1 MERVESS
8 NTRGGL
14 LSDCAIVAAHPDDE
28 VLWASSLLQT
38 ARKTIICFSN
48 MRGQPAFSEGRR
60 RAIAALPLNTIEN
73 LGLTE
78 ASMFNQA
85 TWPFPEE
92 IAEGL
97 APRRLPLG
105 IHNAVL
111 ANYKNNYLQL
121 CRLLEEHLSG
131 VSNVVT
137 HNPWGE
143 YGHEDHVQVFRAVE
157 TVQKRLGFQLWVT
170 GYVGDKAVIL
180 MQQHLH
186 RLGPPSPSFLTSN
199 TLADQFRDIYIENRC
214 WTWPDEYKWPE
225 SEWFFPLLADNGK
238 STPNDPCAVQPV
250 HMNMIRFNYLPP
262 AKIAHTLKSIM
273 RHVHF
278 RLVRVLPSYG
288 PFVEKLRRG

>member
-1 MERVESS
+1 MERIESIS
-8 NTRGGL
+8 ASGNL

-28 VLWASSLLQT
+28 VLWASSLLLT

-60 RAIAALPLNTIEN
+60 KAIAALPLNTVEN

-97 APRRLPLG
+97 APRRLPFG

-111 ANYKNNYLQL
+111 AKYKSNFFEL
-121 CRLLEEHLSG
+121 CRLLEERLSG
-131 VSNVVT
+131 VVNVVT

-157 TVQKRLGFQLWVT
+157 AVQKRLGFQLWVT
-170 GYVGDKAVIL
+170 GYVSDKAVIL

-186 RLGPPSPSFLTSN
+186 RLGPPSPSLATNS
-199 TLADQFRDIYIENRC
+199 TLADQFRDIYIQKRC
-214 WTWPDEYKWPE
+214 WTWPDQYIWPKT
-225 SEWFFPLLADNGK
+225 EWFFPVRPDDG
-238 STPNDPCAVQPV
+238 STTPNDPCAVQPV
-250 HMNMIRFNYLPP
+250 HINMIRFNYLPP
-262 AKIAHTLKSIM
+262 TKAAHTLKCIL

-278 RLVRVLPSYG
+278 RLVWMVPPYG
-288 PFVEKLRRG
+288 PFVEKLRRH